1 MGIHKMAIVHPN
13 AKLDEGVEV
22 EPFCVIRA
30 DVRIGKNT
38 KICSHAYIEGNTYI
52 GEDCFIGMG
61 AVVGTAPQDLKYKGE
76 NTEVR
81 IGDRTRIKEF
91 VTINR
96 GTVSSGKTVIGNDCL
111 LMAYVHI
118 AHDCRVGNNVI
129 LANAATLA
137 GHVEVQDKAI
147 IGGLTPIS
155 QFIKIGNLAYVGGS
169 SGVDKDVPPFCKV
182 AGAHPVLLYGINV
195 VGLRRNGY
203 SSDAIRELKK
213 AYRILWRSQ
222 LPLQGAIKGLEKEG
236 KFGPEVTKLID
247 FIKSSKMG
255 ICKIR
260 RTHMNAGDFSKSGVT
275 NQEIEEDE

>member
-1 MGIHKMAIVHPN
+1 MGIHKMAIVHPK

-22 EPFCVIRA
+22 EPFSVIGA
-30 DVRIGKNT
+30 DARIGKNT
-38 KICSHAYIEGNTYI
+38 KICSHVCIDGNTYI
-52 GEDCFIGMG
+52 GEDCFIGIG
-61 AVVGTAPQDLKYKGE
+61 AVIGTAPQDLKYKGE
-76 NTEVR
+76 KTEVR
-81 IGDRTRIKEF
+81 VGDRTRIKEF

-96 GTVSSGKTVIGNDCL
+96 GTASSGKTEVGNDCL
-111 LMAYVHI
+111 LMAYVHV

-147 IGGLTPIS
+147 IGGLTPIG
-155 QFIKIGNLAYVGGS
+155 QFIRIGNLAYVGGS
-169 SGVDKDVPPFCKV
+169 SGIDKDVPPFCKV
-182 AGAHPVLLYGINV
+182 AGAHPVFLYGINV

-203 SSDAIRELKK
+203 SSDAIRELKR

-222 LPLQGAIKGLEKEG
+222 LPLQGAIKELEKEG
-236 KFGPEVTKLID
+236 KFGPAVARLIN

-260 RTHMNAGDFSKSGVT
+260 RTSMNTGEPSSDRSV